1 MSYKHSSKQR
11 AARSS
16 SYSAQKISVMKTQ
29 CRERQLWCKSRGF
42 VRWSPEFL
50 RGVEPRE
57 MGWRVVLGAEHSSPL
72 IPHWKTDLHKMWFK
86 RRKGNTEI
94 ECNIWNCRPVQEKKG
109 IKCVIKQMKN
119 NLKWIIDKV
128 IDLDI
133 IIPPAKD
140 AENSAHTISQHSMNP
155 TDLSA

>member
-1 MSYKHSSKQR
+1 
-11 AARSS
+11 
-16 SYSAQKISVMKTQ
+16 
-29 CRERQLWCKSRGF
+29 
-42 VRWSPEFL
+42 
-50 RGVEPRE
+50 
-57 MGWRVVLGAEHSSPL
+57 
-72 IPHWKTDLHKMWFK
+72 
-86 RRKGNTEI
+86 
-94 ECNIWNCRPVQEKKG
+94 
-109 IKCVIKQMKN
+109 MKN